1 MMPCFFR
8 RITRSPGTGRNDG
21 TRMKKWIL
29 ILCVCLLL
37 AGVAVPLAGCRS
49 AAPTREEVFDLLVA
63 RIEQAVDVNTVV
75 FGVGLPV
82 FAREG
87 AEEQLIHRYYGSGD
101 DSSDYVMTPY
111 ARFAGCA
118 EIEAAIRSVYSTA
131 YADSLCTSL
140 LTGFTLTASGAV
152 MPARYL
158 EKDGSLRQ
166 SNRVEPTVTGTRLY
180 EYDSLEILPDSRADY
195 LHVSIRSRSDSPSSV
210 WKSTSLYFVLQNGE
224 WFLNGPSC

>member
-1 MMPCFFR
+1 
-8 RITRSPGTGRNDG
+8 
-21 TRMKKWIL
+21 MKKWIL

-49 AAPTREEVFDLLVA
+49 AAPAREEVFDLLVA

-131 YADSLCTSL
+131 YADSLCASL

-166 SNRVEPTVTGTRLY
+166 SNRIEPTVTGTRLY

>member
-1 MMPCFFR
+1 
-8 RITRSPGTGRNDG
+8 
-21 TRMKKWIL
+21 MKKWIMM
-29 ILCVCLLL
+29 LCVCLLL

-49 AAPTREEVFDLLVA
+49 AAPAREEVFDLLVA

-158 EKDGSLRQ
+158 ERDGSLRQ

-195 LHVSIRSRSDSPSSV
+195 LHVSIRSRSDSPSSA

>member
-1 MMPCFFR
+1 
-8 RITRSPGTGRNDG
+8 
-21 TRMKKWIL
+21 MKKWIL

-49 AAPTREEVFDLLVA
+49 AAPAREEVFDLLVA
-63 RIEQAVDVNTVV
+63 RIEQAVDINTVV

-158 EKDGSLRQ
+158 EQDGSLRQ

-195 LHVSIRSRSDSPSSV
+195 L
-210 WKSTSLYFVLQNGE
+210 
-224 WFLNGPSC
+224 

>member
-49 AAPTREEVFDLLVA
+49 AAPAREEVFDLLVA

-158 EKDGSLRQ
+158 EQDGSLRQ

-195 LHVSIRSRSDSPSSV
+195 LHVSIRSRTDSPSSV

>member
-1 MMPCFFR
+1 
-8 RITRSPGTGRNDG
+8 
-21 TRMKKWIL
+21 MKKWIM

-49 AAPTREEVFDLLVA
+49 AAPAREEVFDLLVA

-118 EIEAAIRSVYSTA
+118 EIEAAIRS
-131 YADSLCTSL
+131 
-140 LTGFTLTASGAV
+140 ASGAV

-158 EKDGSLRQ
+158 EQDGSLRQ